1 MDSGTDTSVYSAK
14 KTYNRLIG
22 KLDCTHTHTIAG
34 AYATHTQTHSF
45 KTPYVD

>member
-22 KLDCTHTHTIAG
+22 KLDCTHTHNCRCLCH
-34 AYATHTQTHSF
+34 THTNTFIQN
-45 KTPYVD
+45 PIC

>member
-22 KLDCTHTHTIAG
+22 KLDCTHTQMQVLMPH
-34 AYATHTQTHSF
+34 THTNTFIQN
-45 KTPYVD
+45 PIC

>member
-1 MDSGTDTSVYSAK
+1 MDSGRDMSVYSAK

-22 KLDCTHTHTIAG
+22 KVDYSHTHTRIVCPLAV
-34 AYATHTQTHSF
+34 HRHSL

>member
-22 KLDCTHTHTIAG
+22 KVDYSHTHTHTHAG
-34 AYATHTQTHSF
+34 TLAAHTQSL